1 MRVTSSM
8 YYKNIY
14 EQSNNLLSNQLFDVN
29 KQIASGLKIQY
40 AKDDVIT
47 FANTMRLDNKI
58 TTLTQTKK
66 STESGYAL
74 SNQSDTTLNEFNE
87 NIKNMR
93 KLILNAA
100 NGTHSDTSLD
110 SLADELRIIEKHFKN
125 LANTSLNGKYL
136 FAGSATDIKP
146 ISADG
151 TYNGNDKAIHSFTG
165 DSIKQQHNVSGAELF
180 LGEEKVIRRK
190 ITTNV
195 VLSNLSKKYN
205 YDTKEDNGSLPT
217 PITSKDTIR
226 DLMGDTDD
234 NIDTAKEKHHFY
246 LRGTKSN
253 GDTFKEHLKM
263 RDDETIDSLL
273 TKIGDAFGNTPDL
286 KLVNVSLDHIGNVVI
301 EDKMKGSSKLN
312 FHMVGAL
319 ILRMVVMVDRLI
331 LVI

>member
-1 MRVTSSM
+1 MRIASSM

-180 LGEEKVIRRK
+180 LGEEK
-190 ITTNV
+190 
-195 VLSNLSKKYN
+195 
-205 YDTKEDNGSLPT
+205 
-217 PITSKDTIR
+217 
-226 DLMGDTDD
+226 
-234 NIDTAKEKHHFY
+234 A
-246 LRGTKSN
+246 
-253 GDTFKEHLKM
+253 
-263 RDDETIDSLL
+263 
-273 TKIGDAFGNTPDL
+273 
-286 KLVNVSLDHIGNVVI
+286 VN
-301 EDKMKGSSKLN
+301 E
-312 FHMVGAL
+312 
-319 ILRMVVMVDRLI
+319 
-331 LVI
+331 